1 MINKGTQENYYE
13 QPLLQIDNM
22 SPFWEI
28 KVLLVETN
36 LSVIRMVEKVL
47 EETSAVHFLRRIDNV
62 HDLNFE
68 LRYNKPNVVVCGRTM
83 NDFDA
88 LTVLDQVNLYTPN
101 LPVLV
106 MAPDFNAPLNI
117 QLVNSGA
124 YDILYHSEIRRLPKE
139 LTFLYKSWLQHLV

>member
-1 MINKGTQENYYE
+1 MINKGTQENYNK

-36 LSVIRMVEKVL
+36 LSVIRMVDKVL

-68 LRYNKPNVVVCGRTM
+68 LRYNNHER
-83 NDFDA
+83 F
-88 LTVLDQVNLYTPN
+88 
-101 LPVLV
+101 
-106 MAPDFNAPLNI
+106 
-117 QLVNSGA
+117 
-124 YDILYHSEIRRLPKE
+124 
-139 LTFLYKSWLQHLV
+139 